1 MSEGWVLMLLN
12 QLTLRG
18 AQVKVS
24 ESRAK
29 EKEEVRQPL
38 LEPIII
44 NNCYKEPVGHFPV
57 GQVVKTLPSNAGD
70 IGLLPGQ
77 GRKIPHAMGGAKPMH
92 FNY

>member
-1 MSEGWVLMLLN
+1 MLLN

-24 ESRAK
+24 ASRAK
-29 EKEEVRQPL
+29 EREEVRQPV

-44 NNCYKEPVGHFPV
+44 NNCYKEPVGDFPV

-77 GRKIPHAMGGAKPMH
+77 GPKIPHAVGGAKPMH